1 MWIVSKYGFFSVVK
15 KEDGYH
21 VRARVKRDLENLIA
35 ETGITEPLQQWP
47 TADYRYR
54 VVLSSQAIPALFEK
68 LGESIDY
75 SNFKS
80 KIAATPTQR
89 NKENAYYEI
98 WRVMYGL
105 QEEDEA
111 YS

>member
-1 MWIVSKYGFFSVVK
+1 MWIASKYGFFSIVK
-15 KEDGYH
+15 KEDGHH
-21 VRARVKRDLENLIA
+21 VRARVKRDLETLIA
-35 ETGITEPLQQWP
+35 ETGIEEPLQQWP
-47 TADYRYR
+47 AADYRYR
-54 VVLSSQAIPALFEK
+54 VVVSAQAIPALFEK

-89 NKENAYYEI
+89 DKEHAYYEI

-105 QEEDEA
+105 QEDDEA